1 MQINNFLAIYYII
14 AQVIT
19 SSYSLKTYNYGITH
33 DQRKRLTKYQ
43 STSVDLKPLEDT
55 LKIEEILKKIGGP
68 DEIGRRQIRK
78 SRKLHGV
85 LNEPFGKPL
94 ILSGK
99 THVERKPAKK
109 VLVPRSEQSP
119 DVPFLAAYGKPS
131 FAIQREEDSDCYT
144 NRFGYRCCDQALES
158 IIMKSYEKLLRRTG
172 GIETN
177 LSKIASTLRKD
188 TRQVFAKNFEA
199 IVSRTDFGSTVSS
212 DFTCKVELGPERLIA
227 QVFVPDSGFDTPNR
241 RRRIPYHELSRED
254 LSEPSDLVISKNGIL
269 VSQ

>member
-33 DQRKRLTKYQ
+33 
-43 STSVDLKPLEDT
+43 
-55 LKIEEILKKIGGP
+55 
-68 DEIGRRQIRK
+68 
-78 SRKLHGV
+78 
-85 LNEPFGKPL
+85 
-94 ILSGK
+94 
-99 THVERKPAKK
+99 
-109 VLVPRSEQSP
+109 
-119 DVPFLAAYGKPS
+119 
-131 FAIQREEDSDCYT
+131 
-144 NRFGYRCCDQALES
+144 GYRCCDQALES